1 MMTLK
6 SLLAEGREVLTAAQ
20 IADADIDAWLLLQYV
35 TGINRMMYLM
45 EPDKSVSDED
55 TLAYREVIARRATHY
70 PLQYITH
77 TQEFM
82 GLDFYVDE
90 RVLIPR
96 QDTEVLV
103 EMTLGFLKDGMTVL
117 DMCTGSGCILIS
129 LAANRRL
136 ASGLGVDLSE
146 GALEVAQ
153 KNARANGLD
162 QLQWIQSSLFE
173 AFENDLD
180 KSDKLQVDVMVS
192 NPPYIESEVIPTLMP
207 EVRAHEPMMALDGF
221 EDGLYFYREITAN
234 APAYLK
240 NKGYLLFEIGYN
252 QGEAVTDLMRMT
264 GFVNIRIK
272 KDLAGLDRVVC
283 GMYNKRVA
291 ENSSRTK
298 M

>member
-1 MMTLK
+1 MGQTWNELLREGQEQLETAQVPEA
-6 SLLAEGREVLTAAQ
+6 SL
-20 IADADIDAWLLLQYV
+20 DARYLLEEAFDISRSYLLLHGTEEIPGSAV
-35 TGINRMMYLM
+35 ENGSLKR
-45 EPDKSVSDED
+45 
-55 TLAYREVIARRATHY
+55 YRQWITRRAQRI
-70 PLQYITH
+70 PLQHLMGY
-77 TQEFM
+77 QEFC
-82 GLDFYVDE
+82 GLRFSVDE
-90 RVLIPR
+90 HVLIPR

-103 EMTLGFLKDGMTVL
+103 EMALEFLKDGMTVL

-162 QLQWIQSSLFE
+162 QLEWIQSSLFE

-180 KSDKLQVDVMVS
+180 KSDKLQVDMIVS

-252 QGEAVTDLMRMT
+252 QGEAVADLMRMT

-272 KDLAGLDRVVC
+272 KDLAGLDRVVY
-283 GMYNKRVA
+283 GQW
-291 ENSSRTK
+291 SDP
-298 M
+298 

>member
-45 EPDKSVSDED
+45 EPDKSVSNED
-55 TLAYREVIARRATHY
+55 TLAYHEVIARRATHY
-70 PLQYITH
+70 PLQYSTH

-103 EMTLGFLKDGMTVL
+103 EMALEFLKDGMTVL

-162 QLQWIQSSLFE
+162 QLEWIQSSLFE

-180 KSDKLQVDVMVS
+180 KSDKLQVDMIVS

-252 QGEAVTDLMRMT
+252 QGEAVADLMRMT

-272 KDLAGLDRVVC
+272 KDLAGLDRVVY
-283 GMYNKRVA
+283 GQWIDP
-291 ENSSRTK
+291 
-298 M
+298 

>member
-45 EPDKSVSDED
+45 EPDKSVSNED
-55 TLAYREVIARRATHY
+55 TLAYHEVIARRATHY

-103 EMTLGFLKDGMTVL
+103 EMALEFLKDGMTVL

-162 QLQWIQSSLFE
+162 QLEWIQSSLFE

-180 KSDKLQVDVMVS
+180 KSDKLQVDMIVS

-207 EVRAHEPMMALDGF
+207 EVIAHEPMMALDGF

-252 QGEAVTDLMRMT
+252 QGEAVADLMRMT

-272 KDLAGLDRVVC
+272 KDLAGLDRVVY
-283 GMYNKRVA
+283 GQWIDP
-291 ENSSRTK
+291 
-298 M
+298 

>member
-45 EPDKSVSDED
+45 EPDKSVSNED
-55 TLAYREVIARRATHY
+55 TLAYHEVIARRATHY

-82 GLDFYVDE
+82 GLDFSVDE

-103 EMTLGFLKDGMTVL
+103 EMALEFLKDGMTVL

-162 QLQWIQSSLFE
+162 QLEWIQSSLFE

-180 KSDKLQVDVMVS
+180 KSDKLQVDMIVS

-252 QGEAVTDLMRMT
+252 QGEAVADLMRMT

-272 KDLAGLDRVVC
+272 KDLAGLDRVVY
-283 GMYNKRVA
+283 GQWIDP
-291 ENSSRTK
+291 
-298 M
+298 

>member
-45 EPDKSVSDED
+45 EPDKSVSNED
-55 TLAYREVIARRATHY
+55 TLAYHEVIARRATHY

-103 EMTLGFLKDGMTVL
+103 EMALEFLKDGMTVL

-129 LAANRRL
+129 LASNRRL
-136 ASGLGVDLSE
+136 TSGLGVDLSE

-153 KNARANGLD
+153 KNARANGFD

-180 KSDKLQVDVMVS
+180 KSDKLQVDVIVS

-252 QGEAVTDLMRMT
+252 QGEAVADLMRMT
-264 GFVNIRIK
+264 GFVNIQIK
-272 KDLAGLDRVVC
+272 KDLAGLDRVVY
-283 GMYNKRVA
+283 GQWI
-291 ENSSRTK
+291 EP
-298 M
+298 

>member
-45 EPDKSVSDED
+45 EPDKSVSNED

-180 KSDKLQVDVMVS
+180 KSDKLQVDVIVS

-272 KDLAGLDRVVC
+272 KDLAGLDRVVY
-283 GMYNKRVA
+283 GQWIDP
-291 ENSSRTK
+291 
-298 M
+298 

>member
-129 LAANRRL
+129 LAANRKL

-180 KSDKLQVDVMVS
+180 KSDKLQVDVIVS

-272 KDLAGLDRVVC
+272 KDLAGLDRVVY
-283 GMYNKRVA
+283 GQWIDP
-291 ENSSRTK
+291 
-298 M
+298 

>member
-45 EPDKSVSDED
+45 EPDKSVSNED
-55 TLAYREVIARRATHY
+55 TLAYHEVIARRATHY

-82 GLDFYVDE
+82 GLDFYVDD

-103 EMTLGFLKDGMTVL
+103 EMALEFLKDGMTVL

-162 QLQWIQSSLFE
+162 QLEWIQSSLFE

-180 KSDKLQVDVMVS
+180 KSDKLQVDMIVS

-252 QGEAVTDLMRMT
+252 QGEAVADLMRMT

-272 KDLAGLDRVVC
+272 KDLAGLDRVVY
-283 GMYNKRVA
+283 GQWIDP
-291 ENSSRTK
+291 
-298 M
+298 

>member
-6 SLLAEGREVLTAAQ
+6 SLLAEGREILTAAQ

-45 EPDKSVSDED
+45 EPDKSVSNED
-55 TLAYREVIARRATHY
+55 TLAYHEVIARRATHY

-103 EMTLGFLKDGMTVL
+103 EMALEFLKDGMTVL

-180 KSDKLQVDVMVS
+180 KSDKLQVDVIVS

-252 QGEAVTDLMRMT
+252 QGEAVADLMRMT

-272 KDLAGLDRVVC
+272 KDLAGLDRVVY
-283 GMYNKRVA
+283 GQWIDP
-291 ENSSRTK
+291 
-298 M
+298 